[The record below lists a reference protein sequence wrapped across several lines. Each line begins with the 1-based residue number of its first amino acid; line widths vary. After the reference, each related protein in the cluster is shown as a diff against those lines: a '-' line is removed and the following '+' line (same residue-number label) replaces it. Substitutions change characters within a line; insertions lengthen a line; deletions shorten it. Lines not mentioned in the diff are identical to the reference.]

1 MPCVTTAA
9 PARSGDVAAVP
20 LLVRL
25 LVIAALGAGSTLA
38 ILGLEAPLGVVL
50 VVAGAAFIALLPR
63 HPRAVAAFA
72 VGVVATLVPLAVA
85 WSSGWGCAS
94 EVDGVIVEH
103 DCGESPYRG

>member
-1 MPCVTTAA
+1 MRPLVDLLPTA
-9 PARSGDVAAVP
+9 
-20 LLVRL
+20 L
-25 LVIAALGAGSTLA
+25 LGAGSTLA
-38 ILGLEAPLGVVL
+38 VLWLNAPLGVVL
-50 VVAGAAFIALLPR
+50 VVAGAAFILLLPR

-72 VGVVATLVPLAVA
+72 FGVAATVVPLAVA